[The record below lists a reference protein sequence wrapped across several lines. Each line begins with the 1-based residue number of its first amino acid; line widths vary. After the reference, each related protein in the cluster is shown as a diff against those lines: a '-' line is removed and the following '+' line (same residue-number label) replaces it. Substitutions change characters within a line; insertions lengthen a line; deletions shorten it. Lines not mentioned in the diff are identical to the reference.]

1 MATLV
6 GNHTAVIGT
15 IVLTSVR
22 PASPEG
28 PVFRQTLCPT
38 DPKILR
44 SVDFSMRIVDSELHC
59 DAPRRLAQR
68 MSNLTTVE
76 NWVGCPTTPLT
87 KLLVASASYSEPKIF
102 HFLVLVRNCETWA
115 NLRVQ

>member
-1 MATLV
+1 MLFT
-6 GNHTAVIGT
+6 
-15 IVLTSVR
+15 
-22 PASPEG
+22 
-28 PVFRQTLCPT
+28 VFADNVSLE
-38 DPKILR
+38 I
-44 SVDFSMRIVDSELHC
+44 H
-59 DAPRRLAQR
+59 LAQR

-115 NLRVQ
+115 KRPSSSLRNWVAKDPSVLCFNILLIGRQVTTGNADAPICSLLIAEF